1 MNPHLV
7 LDVLD
12 VTSELRC
19 LNTFHPV
26 TQYNSLSC
34 KDSYLLFR
42 NKYLVSNVVNTRPED
57 SRPLHSY
64 LLKVQ
69 GTTIIGMLD
78 SGAQINCVSQHIVQ
92 KHKFP
97 VYLYDTPIKLGMAI
111 EGEQYEITSY
121 TEIPY
126 KIAQYSGKL
135 SLSVLPSVSGFD
147 IILGLPWLQ
156 TVNPLIPNWSTGD
169 LYITR
174 RRVNGKI
181 DTYRCKSIPTRP
193 FSVPENCPSQ
203 PIAKVPMEIDS
214 SEHAATKP

>member
-1 MNPHLV
+1 
-7 LDVLD
+7 
-12 VTSELRC
+12 
-19 LNTFHPV
+19 
-26 TQYNSLSC
+26 
-34 KDSYLLFR
+34 
-42 NKYLVSNVVNTRPED
+42 
-57 SRPLHSY
+57 
-64 LLKVQ
+64 
-69 GTTIIGMLD
+69 MLD

-111 EGEQYEITSY
+111 EGEKYEVTSY

-203 PIAKVPMEIDS
+203 PKAKIPNQTDNLNVHSLTDGMESKETIIFCLWVQLI
-214 SEHAATKP
+214 T

>member
-1 MNPHLV
+1 
-7 LDVLD
+7 
-12 VTSELRC
+12 
-19 LNTFHPV
+19 
-26 TQYNSLSC
+26 
-34 KDSYLLFR
+34 
-42 NKYLVSNVVNTRPED
+42 
-57 SRPLHSY
+57 
-64 LLKVQ
+64 
-69 GTTIIGMLD
+69 MLD
-78 SGAQINCVSQHIVQ
+78 SDAQINCVSQEIC
-92 KHKFP
+92 
-97 VYLYDTPIKLGMAI
+97 VYLYGTPIKLEMAV
-111 EGEQYEITSY
+111 EGDQYEVTSY

-203 PIAKVPMEIDS
+203 PKAKIPNQTDNLNVHSLTDGTESKKKKMTQGWVVYGGKRHVEPQREIFS
-214 SEHAATKP
+214 RS

>member
-1 MNPHLV
+1 M
-7 LDVLD
+7 
-12 VTSELRC
+12 
-19 LNTFHPV
+19 
-26 TQYNSLSC
+26 
-34 KDSYLLFR
+34 FR
-42 NKYLVSNVVNTRPED
+42 DKYLISNVNSRPEA

-64 LLKVQ
+64 KLKVQ
-69 GTTIIGMLD
+69 GTNIIGIMLD

-97 VYLYDTPIKLGMAI
+97 VYLYDTRIKLGMAI

-156 TVNPLIPNWSTGD
+156 TVNP
-169 LYITR
+169 
-174 RRVNGKI
+174 
-181 DTYRCKSIPTRP
+181 
-193 FSVPENCPSQ
+193 
-203 PIAKVPMEIDS
+203 
-214 SEHAATKP
+214 